1 MALTED
7 QQADL
12 QTIGGHF
19 SAIVDE
25 HDFPPPGRYGYESA
39 RSCLYALIREVG
51 ARRVHIPNYICDA
64 VPKAIAKAD
73 CAMEPYAIGRDF
85 EMSGTIDFQ
94 DGDLILLVN
103 YYGLCAASIER
114 QLAKLPCDAVVVDNS
129 QAYFQSPFPC
139 LANIYSPRKFLPVPD
154 GGFIETAVTLSQEPA
169 DEDASFRRIRSL
181 LKRVGSEP
189 QGSRADYLAAEN
201 SLEMLTLRAMS
212 ALTRALARA
221 TDQELIVRRRR
232 ENFRAFA
239 DMLGINELGF
249 DLGNQVPL
257 TYPLLLKNGREV
269 RSSLIGKRVFTP
281 TYWPNIDPINEFES
295 LLSNDTV
302 FLPIDHRYDAQD
314 IKYIYDV
321 LSLYL

>member
-1 MALTED
+1 
-7 QQADL
+7 
-12 QTIGGHF
+12 
-19 SAIVDE
+19 
-25 HDFPPPGRYGYESA
+25 
-39 RSCLYALIREVG
+39 
-51 ARRVHIPNYICDA
+51 
-64 VPKAIAKAD
+64 
-73 CAMEPYAIGRDF
+73 MEPYAIGRDF